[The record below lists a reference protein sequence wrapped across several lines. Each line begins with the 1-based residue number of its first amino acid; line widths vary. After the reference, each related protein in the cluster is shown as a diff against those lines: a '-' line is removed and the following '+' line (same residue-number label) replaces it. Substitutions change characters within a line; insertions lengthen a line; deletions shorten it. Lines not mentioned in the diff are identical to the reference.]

1 MNLYTYYENGTWK
14 AFEAESLPV
23 KPDEL
28 SRANFIDVCSCDDCE
43 PVREYNHK
51 ISELKAK
58 ALPVFNPEIIDERM
72 YTWPGKWERGYAVY
86 ILTLPNMEKIEL
98 HATDSGKLYIKPE
111 DLFVQDKVQEVIKK
125 AAMKSETSK
134 KIQDETPQERI
145 EREAEGLSRIRVW
158 PEQMRVT
165 FKNGYI
171 AGATAELQRY
181 ELERTEMYNKYNEA
195 KQEIAN
201 HKAINSLLLDSD
213 DEVRLANEV
222 FRLRESLKELLTTAQ
237 EVFNSITI
245 DDAETHR
252 KYQILADRIHKA
264 ENLLNEKP

>member
-1 MNLYTYYENGTWK
+1 MNLYLYIDNGTWK

-23 KPDEL
+23 KPERCPSYHYL
-28 SRANFIDVCSCDDCE
+28 CTDVINDGCRCD
-43 PVREYNHK
+43 RFQSEYDYL
-51 ISELKAK
+51 ISTLKSK
-58 ALPVFNPEIIDERM
+58 ALPVGNPEIILTMFNDQRL

-98 HATDSGKLYIKPE
+98 HGTNSGKLYITPE
-111 DLFVQDKVQEVIKK
+111 DLFAQEKVQEVIKK

-145 EREAEGLSRIRVW
+145 EKEAEGLSRIRVW

-181 ELERTEMYNKYNEA
+181 ELERTEMYNKYNKVKEVLIELKPIAEA
-195 KQEIAN
+195 YPKYLNGMDGWNLLSEQYKSVIE
-201 HKAINSLLLDSD
+201 KA
-213 DEVRLANEV
+213 
-222 FRLRESLKELLTTAQ
+222 K
-237 EVFNSITI
+237 
-245 DDAETHR
+245 
-252 KYQILADRIHKA
+252 
-264 ENLLNEKP
+264 NLLNEKP